1 MRFKDLTFDLRFVTF
16 DPNHQYLVDARGVKF
31 RFMAIGVEMKI
42 KLDQPT
48 TYFYIFRKWR
58 YVVLDY
64 RRRTVCFP

>member
-1 MRFKDLTFDLRFVTF
+1 MTF

-58 YVVLDY
+58 YVVRGVGLSAANSVFSVERLY
-64 RRRTVCFP
+64 RE